1 MKIIG
6 YIIEC
11 IILSLV
17 IIKLPF
23 WLKVMRWWVVDIYRF
38 FRYPRETHLYGIW
51 LYCGLYGQGKTMAL
65 TEYLTR
71 MRKKYG
77 DKIYISTN
85 YGFKGEDF
93 PLNTWKD
100 LLTNYDKPVI
110 FGYDEI
116 QNEFNSRDYKN
127 FPYELVKLLTQNRKG
142 HGKQIVGTAQRYGR
156 VDKTIRELC
165 THVVECRRAYFGRVT
180 KTKKY
185 DVEDYEQM
193 LAETDVMRK
202 RKTPCKRYSFIQT
215 DKLRESYDTLQMLET
230 AKTKEYVS
238 ASEKLADILGVK
250 LEEANSN

>member
-1 MKIIG
+1 MIVV
-6 YIIEC
+6 YIA
-11 IILSLV
+11 LFFAVFLFV
-17 IIKLPF
+17 RQLPF
-23 WLKVMRWWVVDIYRF
+23 LIMVFRWLIVDFIRLF
-38 FRYPRETHLYGIW
+38 TEPRKLHLYGIW

-93 PLNTWKD
+93 PLTTWQE
-100 LLTNYDKPVI
+100 LLTEYDRPVI

-142 HGKQIVGTAQRYGR
+142 HGKQIVGTAQRFTR

-165 THVVECRRAYFGRVT
+165 THVVECKKAWFGRVT
-180 KTKKY
+180 KLKKY
-185 DVEDYEQM
+185 DVEDYEM
-193 LAETDVMRK
+193 FLNEIDVMK
-202 RKTPCKRYSFIQT
+202 KHKIPCQRYSFIQT
-215 DKLRESYDTLQMLET
+215 DELRNSYDSFKMLES
-230 AKTKEYVS
+230 ARTKEYVS
-238 ASEKLADILGVK
+238 ASEKLAMQLAEK
-250 LEEANSN
+250 L